1 VKAQSPGE
9 QAKAARSNRRKP
21 RRTSQSCKV
30 ERKKAQVERAKA
42 AKPNGT
48 KLKRTSQSC
57 KAERDKTLRTNGF
70 KAAEG
75 S

>member
-1 VKAQSPGE
+1 M
-9 QAKAARSNRRKP
+9 
-21 RRTSQSCKV
+21 SQSCKT
-30 ERKKAQVERAKA
+30 EQNKAQANE
-42 AKPNGT
+42 P
-48 KLKRTSQSC
+48 KLQDRTEQNPSRTSQSC